1 MADKTLNTAPARL
14 DKAFETEELDGLR
27 LATEG
32 RAISLTVIAVLLAFL
47 IPWPGVV
54 YVWLQLALF
63 MAIAIAHYMV
73 RRRGHGRVWAGY
85 LFIGLDFCLLTYTL
99 LSPNPLLED
108 RWPPQ
113 MELRNGVVVYYFL
126 LVAAVSFSYTP
137 RLMVWAG
144 IAAAG
149 AWSIGVGW
157 IVAMP
162 ATVTPFHE
170 IENATDAAL
179 LAQHLAPTFVDTSV
193 WIQDVVLIL
202 LVAGTLAGVVARSRQ
217 LVIRQTEAA
226 RERTNLARYF
236 PPTIVDRLAQ
246 LDQPLETVRAQPIA
260 VMFVDIVG
268 FTRMVQR
275 SDPQDVIALLREY
288 HAWVERA
295 VFDNG
300 GTLDKYLGDG
310 VMATF
315 GTPDR
320 GERDAANALGCAH
333 AMLRAADDWNATRR
347 RNGLDAIPVS
357 IGIHYGDVVLG
368 DIGSE
373 RRLEFAVLGD
383 VVNVASRL
391 EELTRALGCTVV
403 VSDALVT
410 AARRE
415 APAESENLLA
425 GFADHG
431 PHPLR
436 GRDEEV
442 PIWTLRAQLAE

>member
-1 MADKTLNTAPARL
+1 MSDTTSNTASARL
-14 DKAFETEELDGLR
+14 DEAFESEELDGLR

-32 RAISLTVIAVLLAFL
+32 RAISLTVIAILLAFL

-54 YVWLQLALF
+54 YVWFQLALF
-63 MAIAIAHYMV
+63 MAIAVAHYAV
-73 RRRGHGRVWAGY
+73 RRRGYGKDWAGY
-85 LFIGLDFCLLTYTL
+85 LFIGLDFCLLTFTL
-99 LSPNPLLED
+99 LSPNPFLED
-108 RWPPQ
+108 KWPPQ

-144 IAAAG
+144 IAAAA
-149 AWSIGVGW
+149 AWSAGVVW
-157 IVAMP
+157 ILTLP

-170 IENATDAAL
+170 IENATDAEL

-202 LVAGTLAGVVARSRQ
+202 LVAGTLAGVVSRSRQ
-217 LVIRQTEAA
+217 LVVRQTVAA
-226 RERTNLARYF
+226 RERANLARYF
-236 PPTIVDRLAQ
+236 PPTIVDRLAR

-268 FTRMVQR
+268 FTRLVQH
-275 SDPQDVIALLREY
+275 SDPHDVIAMLREY

-320 GERDAANALGCAH
+320 GERDAANALGCAR
-333 AMLRAADDWNATRR
+333 AMLLAAEDWNAARR
-347 RNGLDAIPVS
+347 RNGHDPISIS

-391 EELTRALGCTVV
+391 EEQTRPLDCTVV
-403 VSDALVT
+403 VSDALV
-410 AARRE
+410 AAAQSE
-415 APAESENLLA
+415 APAEADGLLA
-425 GFADHG
+425 GFTDHG

-436 GRDEEV
+436 GRDETV
-442 PIWTLRAQLAE
+442 SIWTL